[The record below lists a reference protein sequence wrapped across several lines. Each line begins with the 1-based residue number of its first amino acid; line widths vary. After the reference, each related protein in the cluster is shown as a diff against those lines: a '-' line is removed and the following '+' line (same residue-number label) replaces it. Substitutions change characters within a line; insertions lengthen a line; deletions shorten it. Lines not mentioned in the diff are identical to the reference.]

1 MNFEELKD
9 LFTEKLRDYV
19 LEERNKICRCPVC
32 NSKISD
38 RIISLY
44 SGLINTLYKVYCWCG
59 EKRRHEFENKDVQH
73 FFNKNDYARFGDL
86 IRFGGLVYKPENKK
100 GSYGI
105 NMSRAKEFFEGKRKI
120 PVQIVLNQITNE
132 IVAATYVYVYDFP
145 NILELLNK
153 DGLYDY
159 EKVIYV
165 KPDYELQKKRNLS
178 TVGEYKE
185 NSLF

>member
-1 MNFEELKD
+1 MNFDELKD
-9 LFTEKLRDYV
+9 IFTEKLRDYV

-86 IRFGGLVYKPENKK
+86 IRFGGLVYKPEKKK